1 MKPVTADDI
10 RAAMV
15 NCSKGEAKRLTLP
28 RDLAGQPWDD
38 LDFLG
43 WRDPSGS
50 DRGCIVSEHEGTL
63 TGVLLRCV
71 PPTAAGRPLAGRS
84 TMCSLCMTTHPGT
97 GVTLMTAA
105 RRKNR
110 TDSVG
115 IRICADLDCSLY
127 LRGLKEPAPGG
138 ARMLDT
144 LSVDQRSTRL
154 KNSLELFLNR
164 V

>member
-1 MKPVTADDI
+1 MKPVTADEI
-10 RAAMV
+10 RAAMI
-15 NCSKGEAKRLTLP
+15 NCSKGEAKRLALP
-28 RDLAGQPWDD
+28 RDLAEQPWDD

-50 DRGCIVSEHEGTL
+50 DRGCIVAEHEGTL

-71 PPTAAGRPLAGRS
+71 PASAAGRMGGGRS

-105 RRKNR
+105 RREKR
-110 TDSVG
+110 DDSVG

-127 LRGLKEPAPGG
+127 LRGLKNPPSGG
-138 ARMLDT
+138 RMSET
-144 LSVDQRSTRL
+144 LSLEQRSSRL

>member
-1 MKPVTADDI
+1 MKPVTATDI
-10 RAAMV
+10 RASLV
-15 NCSKGEAKRLTLP
+15 NCSKGEAKRLAIP
-28 RDLAGQPWDD
+28 RDLTERPWDD

-50 DRGCIVSEHEGTL
+50 DRGCLVTELDGTL
-63 TGVLLRCV
+63 TGVVLRCV
-71 PPTAAGRPLAGRS
+71 PPTAAGRSVGRR
-84 TMCSLCMTTHPGT
+84 TTVCSLCLTSHPGT

-110 TDSVG
+110 ENSVG

-127 LRGLKEPAPGG
+127 LRGIKSPPGMG
-138 ARMLDT
+138 ARMPESLT
-144 LSVDQRSTRL
+144 LEDKTSRL
-154 KNSLELFLNR
+154 RDSLQAFLAK